1 MWTLCVFGVT
11 HGYLAV
17 PAARPVSSRGSI
29 MIILGV
35 ILIII
40 GAVTG
45 ISILYTIGAILAV
58 IGLILTILGAVGRG
72 VGGRKTFF

>member
-1 MWTLCVFGVT
+1 
-11 HGYLAV
+11 
-17 PAARPVSSRGSI
+17 

-58 IGLILTILGAVGRG
+58 VGLSSPSG
-72 VGGRKTFF
+72 VRSVVAWVAARPSS